1 MKGIK
6 NKTIGVFQH
15 HTNATKRTTPCG
27 LRYSCIILVG
37 PCSRLK
43 CAKLFFFLLF
53 VGLLVC
59 LLVAV
64 FCHGLVVFVVLGA
77 KMGVVVCL
85 VDVFL
90 VVLGAVWNVVAS
102 WFLRTTRVFHKLP
115 RRSMVIH
122 WWNTCKSRYWTHR
135 IQRQQQRWY
144 GTTTNSCSFVF
155 ILRSGRHSVVWVTQ
169 KIHYNSPTKMLF
181 LKTRNQ
187 NRQQTQQTKRP
198 QTTSSTPPLARSIHS
213 L

>member
-77 KMGVVVCL
+77 KMGVVSCL
-85 VDVFL
+85 VGVFL
-90 VVLGAVWNVVAS
+90 VVLARFEMS
-102 WFLRTTRVFHKLP
+102 LH
-115 RRSMVIH
+115 
-122 WWNTCKSRYWTHR
+122 
-135 IQRQQQRWY
+135 
-144 GTTTNSCSFVF
+144 
-155 ILRSGRHSVVWVTQ
+155 ILD
-169 KIHYNSPTKMLF
+169 F
-181 LKTRNQ
+181 
-187 NRQQTQQTKRP
+187 
-198 QTTSSTPPLARSIHS
+198 
-213 L
+213 

>member
-43 CAKLFFFLLF
+43 CAKLFFFFFSSGCLF
-53 VGLLVC
+53 ASWSLSFVMDWLFLWCWTQRWV
-59 LLVAV
+59 LWFAL
-64 FCHGLVVFVVLGA
+64 LVVFGSV
-77 KMGVVVCL
+77 
-85 VDVFL
+85 
-90 VVLGAVWNVVAS
+90 GAVWNVVAYS
-102 WFLRTTRVFHKLP
+102 WFLRTTRVNFICCTKIDCDP
-115 RRSMVIH
+115 GETIVNQDIE
-122 WWNTCKSRYWTHR
+122 HR
-135 IQRQQQRWY
+135 IQRQQRWY

-169 KIHYNSPTKMLF
+169 KIHYICF
-181 LKTRNQ
+181 
-187 NRQQTQQTKRP
+187 QQKCFF
-198 QTTSSTPPLARSIHS
+198 
-213 L
+213 

>member
-6 NKTIGVFQH
+6 TTNKTIGVFQH

-90 VVLGAVWNVVAS
+90 VVLGAV
-102 WFLRTTRVFHKLP
+102 
-115 RRSMVIH
+115 
-122 WWNTCKSRYWTHR
+122 
-135 IQRQQQRWY
+135 
-144 GTTTNSCSFVF
+144 
-155 ILRSGRHSVVWVTQ
+155 
-169 KIHYNSPTKMLF
+169 
-181 LKTRNQ
+181 
-187 NRQQTQQTKRP
+187 
-198 QTTSSTPPLARSIHS
+198 
-213 L
+213 